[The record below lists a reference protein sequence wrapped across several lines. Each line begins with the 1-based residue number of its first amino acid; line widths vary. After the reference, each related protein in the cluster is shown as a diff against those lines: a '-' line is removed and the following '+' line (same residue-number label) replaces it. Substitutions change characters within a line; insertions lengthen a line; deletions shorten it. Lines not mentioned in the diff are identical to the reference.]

1 MFLFQKHH
9 IDMIRAGNKTQTRR
23 NHKAPRARLDSVHQC
38 RTELFGRPHCHI
50 HIIRV
55 WQERLGDISRE
66 DAINEGGY
74 DRDDYISGLI
84 EMHKG
89 KLTVD
94 SLIWCYEFELV
105 EEVRS

>member
-1 MFLFQKHH
+1 
-9 IDMIRAGNKTQTRR
+9 
-23 NHKAPRARLDSVHQC
+23 
-38 RTELFGRPHCHI
+38 
-50 HIIRV
+50 V